1 MAAYYEYEI
10 GANAGARTIV
20 EDLSASMPPPNG
32 THNRYT
38 IVRVGGDGISVG
50 DGFPRVTWTF
60 EYLPIADFNILMAFI
75 TGASTSVSIKTRL
88 DDGTYQAYATAIMH
102 RPEIPRGAR
111 RVFLGYQ
118 DVEIVFT
125 RCVI

>member
-1 MAAYYEYEI
+1 MAVYYEYEL

-20 EDLSASMPPPNG
+20 EDLSTSMPPPRG

-38 IVRVGGDGISVG
+38 VVRVGGDGVSHG
-50 DGFPRVTWTF
+50 DGFPRVTWSF
-60 EYLPIADFNILMAFI
+60 EYLTIADFNILMAFI

-88 DDGTYQAYATAIMH
+88 DDGTYQAYATAVMH

-111 RVFLGYQ
+111 RAFLGYR

-125 RCVI
+125 RCEV